1 MNKFRWKLVSGR
13 GKKGKK
19 KKGYGKYIV
28 MAGFTKA
35 VLLYLMIH
43 AVAMLAGKA
52 LVIAKVALA
61 IATAL
66 ALKKSS
72 GKSTQ

>member
-1 MNKFRWKLVSGR
+1 
-13 GKKGKK
+13 
-19 KKGYGKYIV
+19 
-28 MAGFTKA
+28 MAGMTKA
-35 VLLYLMIH
+35 IILYFMIH
-43 AVAMLAGKA
+43 AVAALAGKA

-72 GKSTQ
+72 GK